1 MSTCCHATRLTP
13 DLTLWQ
19 RHGDVRRKISNEQ
32 VSKWGGEWKKRERP
46 DRVEKGLGEQSGDEI
61 KLKGSR
67 EIGEDVKSKPGVGLW
82 VKAKERKGKK
92 ASNDTRKKWRWEE
105 RRSRL
110 LGCWVCKHVISSS
123 YPAVSAWGETQIR
136 LNLFWL
142 YLNKHF
148 ALFQSYF
155 HVLVLQGQGHFWHK

>member
-1 MSTCCHATRLTP
+1 MSICCHATRLTP

-19 RHGDVRRKISNEQ
+19 RHRDVRRKISNEQ
-32 VSKWGGEWKKRERP
+32 VSKWGGEWKKREKP
-46 DRVEKGLGEQSGDEI
+46 GRVEKGLEEQSRDEI

-67 EIGEDVKSKPGVGLW
+67 EIREDVKSKPGVGLW

-92 ASNDTRKKWRWEE
+92 QVMTQERSEDG

-136 LNLFWL
+136 LNLFRL
-142 YLNKHF
+142 YNTL
-148 ALFQSYF
+148 LFFSLSF
-155 HVLVLQGQGHFWHK
+155 TGSGSFLA